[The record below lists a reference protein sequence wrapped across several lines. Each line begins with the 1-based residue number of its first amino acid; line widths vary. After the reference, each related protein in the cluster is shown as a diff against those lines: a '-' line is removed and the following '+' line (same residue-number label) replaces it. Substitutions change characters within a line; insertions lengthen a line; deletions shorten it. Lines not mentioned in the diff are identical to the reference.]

1 MKATEFDYRLPE
13 DLIAQD
19 PAERRDQSR
28 LMVIRKDTEL
38 FEHRVFRDIV
48 EYLSPGDVLVVNETR
63 VIPAR
68 MYGSREDTGGQVEVL
83 LLEKKTGD
91 GLWEALV
98 RPGRRVRPG
107 TALSFGAGLCRGE
120 VIDTTGT
127 GGRLI
132 RFESAVPFEE
142 VLDRIGLMPLPPYIK
157 KYPRDPGRYQTVY
170 ARREGSVAAPTA
182 GLHFTGDLLERIKDS
197 GVKVV
202 RVLLHVGLGTF
213 RPVQVEDIAGHHM
226 HEEYYEI
233 SHEAADILNKAIQDR
248 AGRVVAV
255 GTTSV
260 RCLETCCDEQGH
272 VRAGSGYTDIF
283 IYPGYKFK
291 VVQGLVTN
299 FHLPRS
305 TLLMLV
311 SALAGREK
319 ILRAYREAVE
329 RRYRFYSFGDA
340 MLIL

>member
-1 MKATEFDYRLPE
+1 MKVTEFDYSLPE

-19 PAERRDQSR
+19 PAGSRDQSR
-28 LMVIRKDTEL
+28 LMVIRKDNET
-38 FEHRVFRDIV
+38 FDHRVFRDIV
-48 EYLSPGDVLVVNETR
+48 EYLRPGDVLVVNDTR

-68 MYGSREDTGGQVEVL
+68 MYGTREDTGGQVEVL
-83 LLEKKTGD
+83 LLKKNTGD

-107 TALSFGAGLCRGE
+107 TVLLFGDGICRGT
-120 VIDTTGT
+120 VIDATDT

-132 RFESAVPFEE
+132 RFESAAPFEE
-142 VLDRIGLMPLPPYIK
+142 VLESVGMMPLPPYIK
-157 KYPRDPGRYQTVY
+157 KYPEDPGRYQTVY

-182 GLHFTGDLLERIKDS
+182 GLHFTGDLLEKIMCS

-213 RPVQVEDIAGHHM
+213 RPVQVEDINDHHM

-233 SHEAADILNKAIQDR
+233 SPEAAETLNQAVLGR
-248 AGRVVAV
+248 GGRVIAV

-260 RCLETCCDEQGH
+260 RCLETCSDHQGR
-272 VRAGSGYTDIF
+272 VREGSGYTDIF

-291 VVQGLVTN
+291 VVQGLITN

-319 ILRAYREAVE
+319 VLRAYHEAVE
-329 RRYRFYSFGDA
+329 RRYRFFSFGDA